1 MGKNNRNTGALLL
14 LILGSALPA
23 VVSAG
28 APDQLEDSAV
38 TVSYGDLDIQ
48 SEAGAKVLYSRLKR
62 ASEKACNVESFTE
75 HGSVDSARDAR
86 LCYRAKIARAVDNI
100 DSEPLKRMHAG

>member
-1 MGKNNRNTGALLL
+1 MGKNNRITGALLL
-14 LILGSALPA
+14 LTLGAALPA

-28 APDQLEDSAV
+28 APNQLEDTAV

-48 SEAGAKVLYSRLKR
+48 SEAGARVLYSRLKR
-62 ASEKACNVESFTE
+62 ASEKACNVESLTE

-86 LCYRAKIARAVDNI
+86 LCYRTKMARAVDNI
-100 DSEPLKRMHAG
+100 DSEPLKKIHAS